1 MNKQLLMMIMLAPLA
16 LGACGGKSETD
27 EARPTQARQDH
38 VEGEEGPHEEG
49 ESHGQDERA
58 ERGDDIELSA
68 EEITAAG
75 IDVVEAGPAKIRE
88 SLPLYGVIAPN
99 AERVREVIARYPG
112 VIRTVTKQVGDA
124 VRQGETLATVESDE
138 SLETYPVVAPIAGV
152 VTARSANPGEQTA
165 DKVLFTVADLS
176 SVWVELSLFPRD
188 LAKVRIG
195 QPVRVSNADAGMGA
209 EGKITYVAPLGTAA
223 SQTLA
228 ARVLLENAERRWAP
242 GLYVTAEVTLSE
254 TQVNVAIRN
263 QALQTLEGRNVVFAR
278 TGNGFDPHPVRLGR
292 TDSEHTEIV
301 EGLAA
306 GESYASRNSF
316 ILKAEIG
323 KGEAEHEH

>member
-1 MNKQLLMMIMLAPLA
+1 MKKHLLMMMMLALLA
-16 LGACGGKSETD
+16 LGACGDKGGSD
-27 EARPTQARQDH
+27 ARPEA
-38 VEGEEGPHEEG
+38 E
-49 ESHGQDERA
+49 A
-58 ERGDDIELSA
+58 ERGHAEEPDEGHGHAEAHENERSAEGEGHIELSA
-68 EEITAAG
+68 AQIAAAAIEI
-75 IDVVEAGPAKIRE
+75 VEAGPANIRE
-88 SLPLYGVIAPN
+88 TLPLYGVIAPN

-138 SLETYPVVAPIAGV
+138 SLETYAVVAPIAGV

-188 LAKVRIG
+188 LAKVRLG
-195 QPVRVSNADAGMGA
+195 QLVRVSNSDAGITA

-223 SQTLA
+223 SQTLT
-228 ARVLLENAERRWAP
+228 ARVLLDNAERRWAP
-242 GLYVTAEVTLSE
+242 GLYVTAEVVLSE
-254 TQVNVAIRN
+254 TKVAVAVRN
-263 QALQTLEGRNVVFAR
+263 QALQTLEGRTVVFAR
-278 TGNGFDPHPVRLGR
+278 TDDGFEPRAVRAGR
-292 TDSEHTEIV
+292 ADSEHSELLD
-301 EGLAA
+301 GLTA